1 MAETID
7 TQVTLDVRDALK
19 ALVEL
24 GKAGNKT
31 SKKIQDDFSVVK
43 FDSFINI
50 GKQAF
55 QIGQNIANAFRI
67 PIQEASAFEDTVQ
80 GLRVAFKLSGIT
92 AEAATEQFLEFADSI
107 QKTTKF
113 SDDATIAAASLI
125 QSLGNLP
132 SDELERATKAA
143 LDLSTALRIDLDSAA
158 RLVGKAAEGN
168 VTAFRK
174 YGIEVRKGKDDTE
187 TFANTLAAL
196 EKKFGGSA
204 EESVNTYAGATAQLS
219 NAMSDV
225 VKQIGLI
232 IIQNPAVVNS
242 VKEATGQFNELANS
256 IKENESTFDK
266 FVTAFV
272 TGSKVVAQ
280 TILGINDLNQGST
293 LFNIDTGAINRATS
307 GPSVGT
313 PERGLGGPDG
323 RDARLIQQNDAV
335 REAKKLAEI
344 RKKQE
349 EQEKKNAEARKKDA
363 DRQYADILKNAEENR
378 KNFDALKGYGDENN
392 NRAAEAA
399 RVTQNT
405 IDEEKKARQQ
415 AQRDSVLGSAPGLIG
430 NLGQGKAGVA
440 GAASSL
446 LSNLGPYGAVAG
458 AAVQFLS
465 QGPEA
470 VRAQI
475 QGFIDGVPEII
486 TAISESIPVVV
497 EVLAA
502 NAGKITTALSLQM
515 PLVANT
521 LAFELIKQSPNIAL
535 AFANSLINEASRIAQ
550 AIADAIKGPI
560 DNTLNA
566 ISGGNGGTV
575 KRVGL
580 GIATGGISEVFR
592 AGGLKFAEG
601 GIVPGGAPFVD
612 RIPIMATPQERVL
625 NRQETAD
632 LEVLNKKVDSLV
644 NQGARPTTA
653 VLNIQMGLETMA
665 RALIEIDRRGIRT
678 RQI

>member
-7 TQVTLDVRDALK
+7 TEVTLDVRDALK

-24 GKAGNKT
+24 QKAGNKT
-31 SKKIQDDFSVVK
+31 SKKIQDDFSLVK
-43 FDSFINI
+43 FDSLVNI

-55 QIGQNIANAFRI
+55 QIGQNIANAFRV
-67 PIQEASAFEDTVQ
+67 PIEEASKFEDTVQ
-80 GLRVAFKLSGIT
+80 GLRVAFKLTGIT
-92 AEAATEQFLEFADSI
+92 SEVATEQFLEFADSI

-113 SDDATIAAASLI
+113 SDDAAISAASLI

-168 VTAFRK
+168 VSAFKK
-174 YGIEVRKGKDDTE
+174 YGIEVQKGKDDTE
-187 TFANTLAAL
+187 TFANALTAL
-196 EKKFGGSA
+196 EKKFGGAS

-219 NAMSDV
+219 NAMADV
-225 VKQIGLI
+225 AKQIGLI
-232 IIQNPAVVNS
+232 IIKNPAVVSS

-266 FVTAFV
+266 FVTSFV
-272 TGSKVVAQ
+272 TGSKVIAK

-293 LFNIDTGAINRATS
+293 LFNIDTSAIGRAVG
-307 GPSVGT
+307 GPSVGV

-335 REAKKLAEI
+335 RKAKELAAA
-344 RKKQE
+344 KAKQDE
-349 EQEKKNAEARKKDA
+349 LEKKNAEARKKDA
-363 DRQYADILKNAEENR
+363 ERQYNDILKNAEANR
-378 KNFDALKGYGDENN
+378 KNFDALKGYGEEINN
-392 NRAAEAA
+392 KADEAA
-399 RVTQNT
+399 RKTLADISN
-405 IDEEKKARQQ
+405 EEKANKKAKQD
-415 AQRDSVLGSAPGLIG
+415 AFIASAPGLIG
-430 NLGQGKAGVA
+430 NIGQGKAGVA
-440 GAASSL
+440 GAAAGL
-446 LSNLGPYGAVAG
+446 LSNLGPYGAIAG
-458 AAVQFLS
+458 AAVQFLA

-475 QGFIDGVPEII
+475 EGFISGIPEII
-486 TAISESIPVVV
+486 DSISASIPVVV

-502 NAGKITTALSLQM
+502 NSGKIISALSIQM
-515 PLVANT
+515 PIVANT
-521 LAFELIKQSPNIAL
+521 LAFELVRQSPNIA
-535 AFANSLINEASRIAQ
+535 AAMAQSLVNEAGRIAQ
-550 AIADAIKGPI
+550 AIADAVKKVLTLGASDSGFSTKG
-560 DNTLNA
+560 A
-566 ISGGNGGTV
+566 IVGSIFGPVGTV
-575 KRVGL
+575 
-580 GIATGGISEVFR
+580 
-592 AGGLKFAEG
+592 AGGLFGKKLGFAEG

-644 NQGARPTTA
+644 MQSSRPTTA
-653 VLNIQMGLETMA
+653 VLNLQMGLETMA
-665 RALIEIDRRGIRT
+665 KAMLEIDRRGIRVK
-678 RQI
+678 QI